1 MKMKK
6 NVMVLL
12 MLFSLTIV
20 LSACG
25 AKKLDGDYIGKI
37 NLFFTEST
45 ATLRFNGNKVTEVD
59 DKGNET
65 NEATYKIND
74 NELEIT
80 HSDETTTLA
89 ELSED
94 KKSFTIKS
102 STSKAGSLLKN
113 IKFTK
118 NEK

>member
-6 NVMVLL
+6 SGAIILL
-12 MLFSLTIV
+12 LFSLTIV

-25 AKKLDGDYIGKI
+25 TNKLNGDYTGKI

-65 NEATYKIND
+65 NEATYKISD

-102 STSKAGSLLKN
+102 STSNGGSLLKN
-113 IKFTK
+113 IKFIK
-118 NEK
+118 EEK